1 MPDRHSRCGNCA
13 YHEPTFIWSE
23 GVCENPESTYYKCY
37 TDRFAYCKR
46 FEEKE
51 DEECC
56 TPGMDT

>member
-51 DEECC
+51 DAEEENK
-56 TPGMDT
+56 GGNR